1 MKDIVKQ
8 NRIVIVDDESIVTS
22 SLSTLLSFEENYN
35 PHIFNTPLEALE
47 FIKNNPVDLVISDFL
62 MPDMNGIDF
71 LTNVKKIIPE
81 ASLILLTGYADK
93 ESAIQAINDVGIYR
107 YIEKP
112 WDNEDLLLCIKNG
125 LERSNLISKLNS
137 KIGELS
143 QAKVQLE
150 QYNTNLESMVK
161 ERTDDLIKSRED
173 FVATLAHDL
182 RTPLL
187 AAIQTLRFFLDGSL
201 GELTERQNI
210 LLQTML
216 FSNQDMLGLVN
227 ALLEVYRYE
236 SGELILCK
244 DFFKLKDLI
253 NQCSQEIKPLIDK
266 KGIALYADDNVE
278 TKVFADRQELRRVL
292 ANLLG
297 NAVNYTSSGGFIKIK
312 VDFDDK
318 NTVISVED
326 SGTGIP
332 EEDIPKLFNR
342 FSQGTSKKRSVG
354 TGLGLY
360 LARQIV
366 EAHEGRIWLES
377 EVGKGSVFN
386 FSIPNIN
393 N

>member
-1 MKDIVKQ
+1 MTDIAKL
-8 NRIVIVDDESIVTS
+8 NRIVIVDDEAIVTS
-22 SLSTLLSFEENYN
+22 SLSMLLSFEDNYC
-35 PHIFNTPLEALE
+35 PDIFNNPLDALE
-47 FIKNNPVDLVISDFL
+47 FIKNNQVDLVISDFL
-62 MPDMNGIDF
+62 MPVMNGIEF
-71 LTNVKKIIPE
+71 LTKVKEIIPE

-125 LERSNLISKLNS
+125 LERSNLLAKLGR

-143 QAKVQLE
+143 QAKSQLE
-150 QYNTNLESMVK
+150 QYNTSLESMVK

-187 AAIQTLRFFLDGSL
+187 AAIQTLKFFLDGSL
-201 GELTERQNI
+201 GQLPEKQNI
-210 LLQTML
+210 LLETMMH
-216 FSNQDMLGLVN
+216 SNQDMLGLVN

-244 DFFKLKDLI
+244 DSFNLKDLI
-253 NQCSQEIKPLIDK
+253 HQCSSEIKPLIDK
-266 KGIALYADDNVE
+266 KGIALYAEDNIE
-278 TKVFADRQELRRVL
+278 TKIFADRQELRRVI

-297 NAVNYTSSGGFIKIK
+297 NAVNYTSSGGYIKIL
-312 VDFDDK
+312 VNSDDS
-318 NTVISVED
+318 NTIISVKD
-326 SGTGIP
+326 NGTGIP

-366 EAHEGRIWLES
+366 EAHNGKIWLES
-377 EVGKGSVFN
+377 EVGKGSTFN